1 MNIDIEKIEQIYGNE
16 ILKQVIENKE
26 DIEKNINYMLK
37 FEFDDVESIFERM
50 TPLFITDSKTFKNKM
65 NKLIK
70 KIGPDYVNVIEN
82 DLGILEEL
90 I

>member
-1 MNIDIEKIEQIYGNE
+1 MNINVDKIEQIYGSE
-16 ILKQVIENKE
+16 ILKHVIENKE
-26 DIEKNINYMLK
+26 DIEKNINYMVK
-37 FEFDDVESIFERM
+37 FEFNDIEDIFERI

-65 NKLIK
+65 DKLIK
-70 KIGPDYVNVIEN
+70 KIGPYYVNIIES